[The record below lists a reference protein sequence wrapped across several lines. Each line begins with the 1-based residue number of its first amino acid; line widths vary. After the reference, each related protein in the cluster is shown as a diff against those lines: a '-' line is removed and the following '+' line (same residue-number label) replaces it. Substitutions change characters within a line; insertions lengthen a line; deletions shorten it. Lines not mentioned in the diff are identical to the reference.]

1 MLTNPTYTKLQELRL
16 PTMAHLFKEQLE
28 QPDIHHLSFEERLGL
43 LVDSEIIARSN
54 RRLQTRLR
62 SAKLQQN
69 ACLEDIDYYAAR
81 ELDKSLITT
90 LSMCQWVASHQNILI
105 VGATGTGKTY
115 MACAL
120 AHKACL
126 FGHTVQYHRVGRLL
140 SELQLMKGDGQYG
153 KRLQELSKI
162 EVLVLD
168 DFGLAALSDDQQW
181 DLLEILDDR
190 HNKNST
196 VVSSQIPVKLWHD
209 TLTDKTLAD
218 AILDRLIHNAH
229 RLEIRGES
237 QRKIRAVV
245 SSENEAMLNTKQV

>member
-16 PTMAHLFKEQLE
+16 HTMAHMFKEQLE
-28 QPDIHHLSFEERLGL
+28 YPEIAHLSFEERLSL
-43 LVDSEIIARSN
+43 LVDGEVTARSN

-69 ACLEDIDYYAAR
+69 VCLEDIDYYATRDLNKA
-81 ELDKSLITT
+81 LLAT
-90 LSMCQWVASHQNILI
+90 LSMCQWVDSHQNILI

-115 MACAL
+115 LACAL
-120 AHKACL
+120 AHKACM

-153 KRLQELSKI
+153 KRLQELSKMD
-162 EVLVLD
+162 VLILD
-168 DFGLAALSDDQQW
+168 DFGLSPLSEAQQW

-190 HNKNST
+190 HNKCST
-196 VVSSQIPVKLWHD
+196 VVTSQIPVKLWHD
-209 TLTDKTLAD
+209 TLNDKTLAD

-229 RLEIRGES
+229 RLEMKGES
-237 QRKIRAVV
+237 MRKKQSTLAT
-245 SSENEAMLNTKQV
+245 ENEQTQNKK